1 MSMKDFDHALNI
13 IDSLL
18 DGEQNQTRL
27 NELSQLHQILKCS
40 KDRVGQSI
48 TFDSFAGAIDDE
60 DCSGY
65 LQELEDCLN
74 EVHNQI
80 SDELERTD
88 ASIDNNSS
96 NKEQTQNSISDLD
109 TYLHIDDPNK
119 LSRLSDDEG
128 IGLPDNNQIRE
139 GEEGSGTLIRGSGIT
154 YQPTLEEEGM
164 IKQTRNQYNVQLSL
178 TEQDRTELYIS
189 SLEKELLVCKTRE
202 RELVVDRADLVEKIR
217 IIHGI
222 LEDKQKQLN
231 NYVGDCEEKLTTS
244 HNRYEAAITER
255 DAALA
260 ERDKMLVDQDPL
272 ILERDR
278 LLSERDS
285 MSVERDNMES
295 DKWDIMKQLREV
307 EDRCESLQQE
317 VKFRDSAIKSL
328 QDEHERFSQEC
339 LCNSQSLDLDSLR
352 SRTMSRSSSLR
363 SKSSMGSKGSGLS
376 RLLTLRRH
384 HDSDTDSFGSE
395 EAAAA
400 NPKKRKPRIQFGLFT
415 EDSEREK
422 RKLLDSLSEVPM
434 VRWKSEAVV
443 AWLELVVQ
451 MPMYSKACS
460 ENVKSGKVLLS
471 LSDNDIQTG
480 FSMINPLHKRK
491 LRLALEDVRQTDSV
505 TYPCLAK
512 LDHWWVVNEWLPS
525 IGLNQYKGTFREN
538 LVDGR
543 VLNSLTRKDI
553 ERHLN
558 IVDRSH
564 QTSISLG
571 IELLAKY
578 SYDLEK
584 LTVKRAG
591 CQNIDR
597 DVEVWTTGRCAEWL
611 ISIDLKE
618 HANKLSYSGIHG
630 AVITQDKEFNVDVL
644 ASALHIPVQRKVLRR
659 HMEQEIAVLKS
670 GGSRRQTTQTKPK
683 SGKFKDSLSRAFTPN
698 RSETPDH
705 SLKAFKA
712 AEPGSHCKPDPD
724 TLSIKFDPEIYA

>member
-1 MSMKDFDHALNI
+1 MSMQDFDHAFDI

-18 DGEQNQTRL
+18 DGEQNQRKL
-27 NELSQLHQILKCS
+27 HDLSQLHQILKCT
-40 KDRVGQSI
+40 KDRVDQSI
-48 TFDSFAGAIDDE
+48 TFDSFAGAIDNE

-88 ASIDNNSS
+88 STAA
-96 NKEQTQNSISDLD
+96 KETTQTSISDLD
-109 TYLHIDDPNK
+109 SYLHIDDPNK
-119 LSRLSDDEG
+119 LCKLSDDEG
-128 IGLPDNNQIRE
+128 IGLPDNNQIRVDE
-139 GEEGSGTLIRGSGIT
+139 RGTGTLIRGLT
-154 YQPTLEEEGM
+154 YQPTLEEQGI
-164 IKQTRNQYNVQLSL
+164 IKQTRNQYNVQL
-178 TEQDRTELYIS
+178 TEQDRTETYIS

-202 RELVVDRADLVEKIR
+202 RELVIDRADLVENIR
-217 IIHGI
+217 KIHGI

-231 NYVGDCEEKLTTS
+231 NYVGECEEKLTTS
-244 HNRYEAAITER
+244 HNRYEAAIAER

-260 ERDKMLVDQDPL
+260 ERDKMLAEHEPL
-272 ILERDR
+272 IAERDM
-278 LLSERDS
+278 LLRERDS
-285 MSVERDNMES
+285 IIVERDNMES

-339 LCNSQSLDLDSLR
+339 MCNSLDSLR

-363 SKSSMGSKGSGLS
+363 SKSSVGSKGSGLS
-376 RLLTLRRH
+376 RILTLRRH

-400 NPKKRKPRIQFGLFT
+400 NPKKKNRPRIQFGLFA

-480 FSMINPLHKRK
+480 FGMINPLHKRK
-491 LRLALEDVRQTDSV
+491 LRLALEDVRQPDSV

-512 LDHWWVVNEWLPS
+512 LDHFWVVNEWLPS

-584 LTVKRAG
+584 LAVKRAA

-630 AVITQDKEFNVDVL
+630 AVITQDKDFNVDVL
-644 ASALHIPVQRKVLRR
+644 AAALLIPVQRKVLRR

-670 GGSRRQTTQTKPK
+670 GGSRRQTTLTKPK
-683 SGKFKDSLSRAFTPN
+683 TGKFKESLSRAFNT

-712 AEPGSHCKPDPD
+712 PEPGSHCKTEPDRI
-724 TLSIKFDPEIYA
+724 SIKFDPEIYA